1 MKFTLNTCLILAIV
15 LFVSYS
21 LVAQNVAQSSQ
32 ERCVQKMSEFPAL
45 RGLKLNMT
53 RSDVMKIYPLAS
65 ARKPKDEIGVITMSI
80 IKDQIVDDELKR
92 NLKGITMEF
101 MDDDL
106 KLISFL
112 YDDSVKWGSLPK
124 FVESLSGSL
133 NIPVKYW
140 ETKSEGLYASAN
152 CSDFTLAAMLL
163 SDEPSLLV
171 QVRGYAEIAIQRKK
185 DIEERK
191 SKSFKP

>member
-1 MKFTLNTCLILAIV
+1 MKKLLITTFLFFCFSV
-15 LFVSYS
+15 LGF
-21 LVAQNVAQSSQ
+21 AQSSQ
-32 ERCVQKMSEFPAL
+32 GECTQKMSEFPAL
-45 RGLKLNMT
+45 RGLKLNMS

-92 NLKGITMEF
+92 NLKGIAVEL
-101 MDDDL
+101 MDDNV
-106 KLISFL
+106 KVISVM
-112 YDDSVKWGSLPK
+112 YDDSVKWVALPK

-140 ETKSEGLYASAN
+140 ETKADGLYASAN
-152 CSDFTLAAMLL
+152 CSDFTLVAMLL
-163 SDEPSLLV
+163 GDESSLLV
-171 QVRGYAEIAIQRKK
+171 QVRGYYEITKQRKK

-191 SKSFKP
+191 NKSFKP